1 MYILNPTLLMEPIG
15 FGVWIP
21 SPGTGAEGRALLA
34 LLLGLL
40 VVQCAGEAGNDHWL
54 SGCFRGILA
63 GLVAVDPRGP
73 QEKKEAR

>member
-1 MYILNPTLLMEPIG
+1 MELIG
-15 FGVWIP
+15 LGVWI
-21 SPGTGAEGRALLA
+21 SLPGIRVEGRALLA

-40 VVQCAGEAGNDHWL
+40 VVQCADEAGNDHWL

-63 GLVAVDPRGP
+63 GLVAVDPWDP